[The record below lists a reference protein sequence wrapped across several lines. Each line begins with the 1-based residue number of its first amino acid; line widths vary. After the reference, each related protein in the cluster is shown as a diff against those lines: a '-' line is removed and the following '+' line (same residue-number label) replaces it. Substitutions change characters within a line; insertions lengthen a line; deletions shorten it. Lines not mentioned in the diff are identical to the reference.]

1 VVDSVSLATAGYA
14 SAGAQPAESVQPLP
28 ADNQPPL
35 PAALAVAPQQAAALP
50 RAAAA
55 PSVVVDFANGVA
67 GSYVLDWRDP
77 ETQQVLVQLPMRSA
91 LSHLAGAANPPSPVG
106 QHVDTEA

>member
-28 ADNQPPL
+28 ADNQRPL
-35 PAALAVAPQQAAALP
+35 PAAQAVAPQQAAALP
-50 RAAAA
+50 R
-55 PSVVVDFANGVA
+55 VVVDFANGVA